1 MWWILRALP
10 WRMIIASTPKI
21 VDAARTLYESR
32 KRAETSLPELRGT
45 RPGADVREL
54 QYALAT
60 LEEHATRQAKIVTQ
74 LAQQLESM
82 AAAIEIMRRRVA
94 LAMTAALVASG
105 LAVLFAVVAF
115 VRAS

>member
-1 MWWILRALP
+1 MWVRLIRALP

-21 VDAARTLYESR
+21 VDAARTLYEAR
-32 KRAETSLPELRGT
+32 KRAHTSLPEIRAT
-45 RPGADVREL
+45 RPGADPREL
-54 QYALAT
+54 QHAIDT
-60 LEEHATRQAKIVTQ
+60 LEEHATRQAAIVAQ

-105 LAVLFAVVAF
+105 LAVLFAAVAF
-115 VRAS
+115 LRG